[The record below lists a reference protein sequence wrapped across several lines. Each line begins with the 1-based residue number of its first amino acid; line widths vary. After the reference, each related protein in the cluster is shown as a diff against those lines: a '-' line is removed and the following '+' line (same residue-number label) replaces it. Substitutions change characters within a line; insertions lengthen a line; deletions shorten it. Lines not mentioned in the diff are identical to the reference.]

1 MAQWERVLDI
11 TEDWESSKE
20 GKIPIYLLAKVI
32 ADKLKAFKISED
44 YDYDYLIELF
54 ETFYDD
60 EETDVDEF
68 DYCME
73 KLYDWADT
81 RLDGT
86 WNGKKNCW
94 VKLY

>member
-81 RLDGT
+81 RLDGA

-94 VKLY
+94 VKLF

>member
-1 MAQWERVLDI
+1 MAQWVRVLDI
-11 TEDWESSKE
+11 KEDWESSKE

-54 ETFYDD
+54 EAFYDD

-73 KLYDWADT
+73 KLYDWADM
-81 RLDGT
+81 RLDGA

-94 VKLY
+94 VKLF